1 MSMDSYS
8 FYKLCTLGMKQHIQQ
23 PVMKR
28 LETKLP
34 FWKQEDEKIL
44 NYLSDWNGAIDKE
57 IDGIFFIK
65 GVLFSV
71 SVERRHRNCINWADT
86 DRGPSPEQ
94 V

>member
-1 MSMDSYS
+1 MYTWYEATHTATGD
-8 FYKLCTLGMKQHIQQ
+8 
-23 PVMKR
+23 
-28 LETKLP
+28 ETIRNKTTILKTRSRKD
-34 FWKQEDEKIL
+34 WVTWEKIL